1 MDISIS
7 LCKYGQVLKPGF
19 FLIIAVTLSF
29 VCFYPE
35 TFDSGFEGNDGLSL
49 LVMGLKRNGL
59 WAVLGLLY
67 FCR

>member
-1 MDISIS
+1 M
-7 LCKYGQVLKPGF
+7 VPLK
-19 FLIIAVTLSF
+19 LNVTLSF